1 MIRRFDPQA
10 IASRTRRCAGRPRD
24 GQCGDRKHPRLRRF
38 HLPPGG
44 PGGGARRH
52 AEGSLGRGAGRM
64 RSEVQ
69 GLSPSTNTAC
79 PSMSPAPLTRPA
91 ALIHHGSGPRNVMRK
106 CGRSCRV
113 KQLGKVATYWM
124 MGSMAAFVVCFLV
137 SLVAIFRTIVELRQE
152 VSVRSGELVWASRTD
167 GIVFREQRNNRSQRI
182 ARLAIIGCVL
192 CIGSAS
198 MAMGLSYHYGWL
210 PPGETPNSVSLEFK

>member
-1 MIRRFDPQA
+1 
-10 IASRTRRCAGRPRD
+10 
-24 GQCGDRKHPRLRRF
+24 
-38 HLPPGG
+38 
-44 PGGGARRH
+44 
-52 AEGSLGRGAGRM
+52 
-64 RSEVQ
+64 
-69 GLSPSTNTAC
+69 
-79 PSMSPAPLTRPA
+79 
-91 ALIHHGSGPRNVMRK
+91 MRK

-152 VSVRSGELVWASRTD
+152 VSVRSGELVWASRMD